1 MPLQGYE
8 YTGSD
13 SEMARGTFPAV
24 LSTAL
29 VLVLTVA
36 LITCPAHTET
46 AAMAADYIRDIQANA
61 IRDGKSPVAYW
72 GTVPEDYT
80 EWSTHS
86 NRLIPVYTFGT
97 LDAGKGIDLRD
108 YTGANSPYRSEEA
121 VKNIYGFLPPKTV
134 VSDAEYLDQT
144 NIFDIQ
150 KAALAAGKKHIIL
163 VVFDG
168 MDWDTT
174 RASAIY
180 YSGKVGYKS
189 GRGTGLHFL
198 DYTAGGNT
206 QYGYMVTSPYEDGTE
221 FNVNAQTVTKGG
233 FQRGGYDPKRG
244 GPNPWTPTS
253 DVPYLIG
260 KPEND
265 PDTHAYT
272 DSSSSATSMTTGIKT
287 YNAAV
292 NVDHTGAPVPT
303 IGHLAQDEGYAVGAV
318 TSVPFCHATPAA
330 SYAHNVFRDDYQD
343 ISRDMLG
350 LPSIMHPQKALPG
363 LDVVI
368 GTGYGLTKDNDKKA
382 QGNNFVAGNRGL
394 ADADLHAIDVK
405 NGGKY
410 VIAQRTAGV
419 EGKVGLQRGAE
430 EAAKTGKRLFGLYGT
445 KEGHLPFRS
454 ANGDFQPG
462 PGRKGQSEKY
472 TEADIKENPTLVDM
486 TTAALT
492 VLSKNPKGFWLMVE
506 AGDVD
511 WANHDNNLDDSI
523 GAVKSGDNAV
533 KAITDWVE
541 KNSNWKETVL
551 IVTADHG
558 HYMHLVQPEALVPPN
573 AKK

>member
-1 MPLQGYE
+1 
-8 YTGSD
+8 
-13 SEMARGTFPAV
+13 MARGTFPAIF
-24 LSTAL
+24 STAL
-29 VLVLTVA
+29 ALILIVA
-36 LITCPAHTET
+36 LITCPAHNQTT
-46 AAMAADYIRDIQANA
+46 AEAGDHLRELQAKA
-61 IRDGKSPVAYW
+61 IRDGESPVAYW
-72 GTVPEDYT
+72 GTVPENYT

-108 YTGANSPYRSEEA
+108 YTGAHSPYRSEEA
-121 VKNIYGFLPPKTV
+121 VRSIYGFLPPKTV
-134 VSDAEYLDQT
+134 VPNSEYLDQT

-150 KAALAAGKKHIIL
+150 RAALAAGKKRIIL
-163 VVFDG
+163 VIFDG

-174 RASAIY
+174 RAAAIY
-180 YSGKVGYKS
+180 QSRRVAYNS
-189 GRGTGLHFL
+189 GRGTGLHFQ

-206 QYGYMVTSPYEDGTE
+206 QFGFMVTSPYEDGTE
-221 FNVNAQTVTKGG
+221 FDVNSQTVTKGG
-233 FQRGGYDPKRG
+233 FQQGGYDPERG
-244 GPNPWTPTS
+244 GPNPWTSTS

-265 PDTHAYT
+265 PNTHAYT

-287 YNAAV
+287 YNSAV

-303 IGHLAQDEGYAVGAV
+303 IAHYAQDEGYSVGTV

-330 SYAHNVFRDDYQD
+330 AYAHNVFRDDYQD
-343 ISRDMLG
+343 IARDMLG
-350 LPSIMHPQKALPG
+350 LPSIAHPQKPMSG

-368 GTGYGLTKDNDKKA
+368 GTGWGATKDDDKKL
-382 QGNNFVAGNRGL
+382 QGTNYVAGNRGL

-410 VIAQRTAGV
+410 VVAQRTEGV
-419 EGKVGLQRGAE
+419 DGGVGLQKGAE
-430 EAAKTGKRLFGLYGT
+430 EAAKSGNRLFGFYGG
-445 KEGHLPFRS
+445 KAGHLPFQS
-454 ANGDFQPG
+454 ADGDFQPG
-462 PGRKGQSEKY
+462 PGRKGESETY
-472 TEADIKENPTLVDM
+472 SEADLKENPTLTDM

-511 WANHDNNLDDSI
+511 WANHDNNLDTSI
-523 GAVKSGDNAV
+523 GAVKSGDTAV

-541 KNSNWKETVL
+541 QHSNWSETVL

-558 HYMHLVQPEALVPPN
+558 HYMHLVQPEALIPP